1 MKYQKVIK
9 SLKFFL
15 LLMLIDGYCIN
26 AVSKSSVPIE
36 GEFKVSSTDLNISKP
51 VELTLDFSLLV
62 HFDTVGV
69 TLTLPQGVTLLEGIA
84 SQKFDNLEINKNKNK
99 SIKYKVRVDT
109 DKEYQILVTVEVL
122 NLIDSAFAKDFIII
136 LNSKGNIPPATVLIE

>member
-9 SLKFFL
+9 SLKLFL
-15 LLMLIDGYCIN
+15 LLMLIEGYCIN
-26 AVSKSSVPIE
+26 AVSKPSVPIE

-69 TLTLPQGVTLLEGIA
+69 LLTLPQGVTLLEGRV
-84 SQKFDNLEINKNKNK
+84 SQKFNNLEINQNK
-99 SIKYKVRVDT
+99 SIKYKVRIDT
-109 DKEYQILVTVEVL
+109 NKEYQILVTVKVL
-122 NLIDSAFAKDFIII
+122 NLTDSAFAKDFIII
-136 LNSKGNIPPATVLIE
+136 LNSKGNIPPTTVLID

>member
-69 TLTLPQGVTLLEGIA
+69 LLTLPQGVTLLEGIA
-84 SQKFDNLEINKNKNK
+84 SQEFNNLEINKNK

-122 NLIDSAFAKDFIII
+122 NLTDSAFGKDFIII
-136 LNSKGNIPPATVLIE
+136 LNSKGNIPPTTVFIE

>member
-69 TLTLPQGVTLLEGIA
+69 LLTLPQGVTLLEGIA
-84 SQKFDNLEINKNKNK
+84 SQEFNNLEINKNK

-109 DKEYQILVTVEVL
+109 DKEYQILVTVKVL
-122 NLIDSAFAKDFIII
+122 NLTDSVLSKSFIVI
-136 LNSKGNIPPATVLIE
+136 LNSKDNIPPTTVLID